1 MPTTIAR
8 RAPAAA
14 PSVELNRDMSGANLE
29 DQFKSF
35 ERESEGNAQLAALK
49 AKMGLGAT
57 VFDEQKQTQKQAQT
71 APATAGRG
79 TWDTDDF

>member
-1 MPTTIAR
+1 MSTKIERMEAE
-8 RAPAAA
+8 AEA
-14 PSVELNRDMSGANLE
+14 SVELNRDMSGANLE